1 VFLSPFFTCCGH
13 RHLSASLL
21 ATHRRRFGNSRFVA
35 FPLPAAPLQ
44 ITRRVACR
52 MTPLQLQLYADVLA
66 KDWAKVNAMG
76 GC

>member
-1 VFLSPFFTCCGH
+1 MFLVIVVSNNIVCQP
-13 RHLSASLL
+13 ASLPPKEDGL
-21 ATHRRRFGNSRFVA
+21 ETADPKTPP
-35 FPLPAAPLQ
+35 PLPAAPRQ

-76 GC
+76 EC